1 MACFY
6 HLPIGAA
13 EEGPSFPVQD
23 YSNEL
28 ICGIDKERTM
38 HKKQTKSL
46 FCQEILGECLFFDVW

>member
-1 MACFY
+1 MARFC

-13 EEGPSFPVQD
+13 EEVPSFPVPD
-23 YSNEL
+23 KYKEV